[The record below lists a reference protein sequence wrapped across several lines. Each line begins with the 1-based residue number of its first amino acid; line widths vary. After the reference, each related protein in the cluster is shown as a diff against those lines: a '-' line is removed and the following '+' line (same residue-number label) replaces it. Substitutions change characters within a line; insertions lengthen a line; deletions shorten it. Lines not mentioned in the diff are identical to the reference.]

1 MGQAPHDRP
10 PRVDLS
16 SLFVALV
23 DGHSASETLQVDG
36 FALSIGSVSVGLPT
50 SCTADAVLLRYLELV
65 RLVGPRRGAFP
76 EVTPRDDIEAL
87 ASATRLDGTTVRRR
101 LERLRR

>member
-1 MGQAPHDRP
+1 
-10 PRVDLS
+10 
-16 SLFVALV
+16 VALV
-23 DGHSASETLQVDG
+23 DEHSTSETLQVDG
-36 FALSIGSVSVGLPT
+36 FALSIGSESVGLPT

-65 RLVGPRRGAFP
+65 RLVGPRGAFP

-87 ASATRLDGTTVRRR
+87 AAATRLDGTTVRRR